1 MATCHVRTKHTP
13 TPRTVQRPTGSH
25 LALSGKPSASLST
38 LKQGHSMGCRL
49 DGINLIHV
57 QPVPPEVEMT
67 HALVCLLGVGTTA
80 FFYICIVSYHSCF
93 LISYPGSH
101 RLPPVPQWSPQVD
114 LQTPHTHTESHH
126 GIVLADSRV
135 KILGV
140 CSSPISLSRGV
151 GPCVQPNTHPI
162 PRVSETLVLSLAAA
176 SAAQEQTHVKHQ
188 VHSYLP

>member
-1 MATCHVRTKHTP
+1 MCERSTLQHPEPSKGQLVVTWHFP
-13 TPRTVQRPTGSH
+13 ENH
-25 LALSGKPSASLST
+25 LPPSAPSNKDTLWAAGWMAST
-38 LKQGHSMGCRL
+38 SYTS
-49 DGINLIHV
+49 NLFR
-57 QPVPPEVEMT
+57 QEVEMT

-151 GPCVQPNTHPI
+151 GPCAQPNTHPI

-188 VHSYLP
+188 VHSYLL